1 MEMNTYQAQAL
12 TTAVYTSDQQRL
24 ICTILGLTGEAGEVA
39 EKFKKIFRDKAG
51 VWEEED
57 RTEILKELGDVLWY
71 IAVLAETLGL
81 DLETVASTN
90 LEKLKHRMNRGKIQ
104 GSGDNR

>member
-1 MEMNTYQAQAL
+1 MDMNTYQKQAL
-12 TTAVYTSDQQRL
+12 TTAVYTNDQQRL
-24 ICTILGLTGEAGEVA
+24 ICTVLGLTGESGEVA

-51 VWEEED
+51 VWDETD
-57 RTEILKELGDVLWY
+57 RAEILKELGDVLWY
-71 IAVLAETLGL
+71 VAVLAETLGW

-90 LEKLKHRMNRGKIQ
+90 LDKLKNRMNRGKIQ